1 MASDGSALE
10 GMLYKWTNYWGGWQP
25 RWFVLNHCILAYY
38 SSLEEMDKGC
48 KASVNVSAGE
58 LKVHPTDLTRFDIIL
73 QHDQHWY
80 LRASSTAERQK
91 WLIAIGSAKAGSAE
105 KWIIQEKESAEAMG
119 ELQTKISELRLYCD
133 LLISQVEKVKEE
145 AKNEHPAPEK
155 LTETSS
161 MLSVT
166 CDTFIATLS
175 QCLTIAESSH
185 FLPSPVENS
194 NSHSFEDRQMALSL
208 SDVRKSR
215 HRKRRGTRSV
225 SVDDSRTSSTLGT
238 DSPSS
243 LSGVPEK
250 EHRSV
255 PTTPLADTVQHNIL
269 MPDGNEVTLA
279 QLKLSNTPIPDR
291 GTLANAPPEVPSP
304 YNIVKTEQ
312 DQTLTKDSNSN
323 CTKPLASPSRLQ
335 EHQLTFFTAM
345 LHSFTDIV
353 LEEDGGVPTSP
364 FLAACDNLLPFFD
377 IIGSKA
383 FAPVKMDLNGNIRK
397 IRTKQESDSASFT
410 TLQSIVQREMDT
422 STTKVRNSATDALMW
437 LNRALR
443 FMQKFLINMKNGER
457 DLPTALN
464 QAYAV
469 TLKRYHGWVVKGIFA
484 LAVKAAPYHDDFI
497 RALGTDGFGSEDPG
511 FYDVL
516 MQDMDQYV
524 TAIEV
529 VLNIVD
535 NFYERQ
541 GLESDAVV

>member
-1 MASDGSALE
+1 MASDGSNLE

-119 ELQTKISELRLYCD
+119 ELQSKISELRLYCD
-133 LLISQVEKVKEE
+133 LLISQVEKVKQE
-145 AKNEHPAPEK
+145 AKDDHPSPEK

-166 CDTFIATLS
+166 CDTFIATLGH
-175 QCLTIAESSH
+175 CLTLAESAH
-185 FLPSPVENS
+185 FLPSPTEHS
-194 NSHSFEDRQMALSL
+194 NSHSFEDQQMALSL

-225 SVDDSRTSSTLGT
+225 SVDDSRTSSLLGT

-243 LSGVPEK
+243 LGGVPEK

-255 PTTPLADTVQHNIL
+255 PTTPVADAVQHNVL
-269 MPDGNEVTLA
+269 MPDPNEVTLA

-291 GTLANAPPEVPSP
+291 ISQPNPDLGSP
-304 YNIVKTEQ
+304 WSNDAKNKSEQ
-312 DQTLTKDSNSN
+312 ISTKDSNSN
-323 CTKPLASPSRLQ
+323 CTKSVMPTTRTE

-345 LHSFTDIV
+345 LHSFTDVV
-353 LEEDGGVPTSP
+353 LEEDGGIPTSP
-364 FLAACDNLLPFFD
+364 FLAACENLLPFFD

-397 IRTKQESDSASFT
+397 IRTKQESDPVGFT
-410 TLQSIVQREMDT
+410 TLQNIVQREMDT
-422 STTKVRNSATDALMW
+422 STTNVRNSATDALMW

-443 FMQKFLINMKNGER
+443 FMQKFLINVKNGER

-464 QAYAV
+464 QAYSV

-497 RALGTDGFGSEDPG
+497 RALGTGGFGFDDAG

-516 MQDMDQYV
+516 MQDVDQYV

-529 VLNIVD
+529 ILNIVD
-535 NFYERQ
+535 NFYQ
-541 GLESDAVV
+541 QKGLESDAVV